1 MAKAS
6 LDNSARVENPP
17 FASRIVFTH
26 LSAGYAALRVPL
38 DGRFSQCC
46 PSLVHE
52 YLWKLGELVEQAQAK
67 MAGEWEAKFWEQMGG
82 RP

>member
-6 LDNSARVENPP
+6 LDNSAQVENPS

-26 LSAGYAALRVPL
+26 LSAGYAALRVPI
-38 DGRFSQCC
+38 DDRFFRYS

-67 MAGEWEAKFWEQMGG
+67 MACEWETKFWEQMGN